1 MKRLESEEATMSDTQ
16 FESKTPD
23 VFGDRIKAWLLLAIG
38 LGLIWALAF
47 AALPLGRCLP
57 AVGPV
62 MDAIDRADIDAGAY
76 WYTQSEET
84 ARAQMFIKNAIRRHE

>member
-1 MKRLESEEATMSDTQ
+1 MSDKPP
-16 FESKTPD
+16 ESKTSD
-23 VFGDRIKAWLLLAIG
+23 LFGLRIRAWLLLAVG

>member
-1 MKRLESEEATMSDTQ
+1 MESEEAARCDKQ
-16 FESKTPD
+16 PESKTPD
-23 VFGDRIKAWLLLAIG
+23 VFRHRIRAWLLLAMG

-84 ARAQMFIKNAIRRHE
+84 ARAQMFIKNATRRHE